1 MPDFSQIQQSPD
13 LNFVDTTADAILS
26 AEISAYEKTY
36 LSLTG
41 KQKSVQPGDDVYI
54 LLYAQALREYS
65 ILQSINYAAR
75 QNFLKYASGENLDQL
90 AANTGC
96 TRSQPTAAV
105 TTIQFAMGKFQTVD
119 ILIPKGTRVTPGNN
133 LYFATEEEV
142 KLPAGN
148 TAVTVSAVC
157 LTVGTVGNGYV
168 PGQINTLVD
177 PVAFISSVAN
187 TNTSEG
193 GSDMEDDFSLAKRVF
208 SSPESFSVAGP
219 SGAYDYF
226 ARKFSHAVIDTKVTS
241 PSPGEVNMRVLL
253 ADGVLPNEAFLNDLQ
268 DYLGDDVRRPLTD
281 HFSVAA
287 PDPVNYD
294 ISFTYYIDP
303 ADAGNAKNIQAAV
316 SNAVNGYTLWQK
328 SKIGRDVVP
337 DRLTAAVIQAGAK
350 RVTIVSPTF
359 TQVADTAVAVA
370 GAVKATYGGIDSV

>member
-1 MPDFSQIQQSPD
+1 
-13 LNFVDTTADAILS
+13 
-26 AEISAYEKTY
+26 
-36 LSLTG
+36 
-41 KQKSVQPGDDVYI
+41 
-54 LLYAQALREYS
+54 
-65 ILQSINYAAR
+65 
-75 QNFLKYASGENLDQL
+75 
-90 AANTGC
+90 
-96 TRSQPTAAV
+96 
-105 TTIQFAMGKFQTVD
+105 
-119 ILIPKGTRVTPGNN
+119 
-133 LYFATEEEV
+133 
-142 KLPAGN
+142 
-148 TAVTVSAVC
+148 
-157 LTVGTVGNGYV
+157 
-168 PGQINTLVD
+168 
-177 PVAFISSVAN
+177 
-187 TNTSEG
+187 
-193 GSDMEDDFSLAKRVF
+193 
-208 SSPESFSVAGP
+208 
-219 SGAYDYF
+219 
-226 ARKFSHAVIDTKVTS
+226 
-241 PSPGEVNMRVLL
+241 MRVLL